1 MLGRTAVE
9 GGIVRAGESA
19 GEEAQRQ
26 HLLAEAHEQAAADA
40 RARSARFAIAER
52 TEAQT
57 ARVLAPL
64 SALGHVLLA
73 DRRWPGTKNK
83 NVDLLVVG
91 PGGLLIVDTKC
102 WADVSIAGGRI
113 CRGQADVTD
122 ELDGLLRLVELAQD
136 EFAEVGLA
144 PLEVVPLLV
153 LAGRRGVNERLGRV
167 EVIGEHDALAHI
179 VRRGQRLTEG
189 QLDAV
194 LSKAVAFFPSM
205 NAPSLEV
212 TAVVPEPVIPVP
224 EGPTEEELAFLS
236 VDSVRAATIEAAL
249 ALPVEEWM
257 TFLHPEQA
265 KLVRRTWN
273 GPARIRGAAG
283 TGKTVVGLH
292 RAAYLAE
299 TRPGRILYTSFVKT
313 LPVVLRELY
322 RRLSPHTVDRLDF
335 VHVHKVAKD
344 FLEERGLASAI
355 DLRVAK
361 AAYREAWAE
370 VGKNGELK
378 EVPQPWDYWQDE
390 IQYVIKGRGLT
401 QFRQYVALDRV
412 GRRYPLN
419 PDQRRL
425 VWDLYCAYEKNLSRT
440 GKLDMADIFLR
451 AETELRRKPM
461 DEPYTAIVVDEVQD
475 LSCAMVRM
483 LHLMVGDRPDGLL
496 LVGDGQQSVY
506 PGGFT
511 LKEAGVSVA
520 GRASVLR
527 VNYRNTA
534 EILEIAQEV
543 VSHDAFSDLD
553 GLEELGKRDVEVVR
567 HGLAPIPFRAS
578 DAIGHDAALVS
589 ALLAATRRVG
599 VTCGDIAVLA
609 ARRQTV
615 AHYLAHLQREGIPAI
630 SLEDYDGRPIDA
642 VKVGTFKR
650 AKGLEFKF
658 VFLPRLVDGP
668 GTRWIDESDAA
679 YRERIELE
687 RRELFVGM
695 TRARDGLWLGFLDEL
710 NA

>member
-1 MLGRTAVE
+1 
-9 GGIVRAGESA
+9 
-19 GEEAQRQ
+19 
-26 HLLAEAHEQAAADA
+26 
-40 RARSARFAIAER
+40 
-52 TEAQT
+52 
-57 ARVLAPL
+57 VLAPL

-122 ELDGLLRLVELAQD
+122 ELDGLLRLVEVAQD
-136 EFAEVGLA
+136 EFADVGLA
-144 PLEVVPLLV
+144 PLEVIPLVV
-153 LAGRRGVNERLGRV
+153 LAGARGVSERLGRI
-167 EVIGEHDALAHI
+167 EVVGEHDVLAHI
-179 VRRGQRLTEG
+179 ARRGQRLTES

-194 LSKAVAFFPSM
+194 LAKALTLFPSM
-205 NAPSLEV
+205 YSTPLEV
-212 TAVVPEPVIPVP
+212 TAAVPEPVIAAPRQP
-224 EGPTEEELAFLS
+224 SEEDLALLS
-236 VDSVRAATIEAAL
+236 SDSVRAATLEAAL

-265 KLVRRTWN
+265 KLIRRSWN

-299 TRPGRILYTSFVKT
+299 TRPGRILYTSFVRT

-322 RRLSPHTVDRLDF
+322 RRLSPQTVDRIEF

-344 FLEERGLASAI
+344 FLDERGLASAI
-355 DLRVAK
+355 DLRAAD
-361 AAYREAWAE
+361 AAYARAWAE
-370 VGKNGELK
+370 VDIQGELK
-378 EVPQPWDYWQDE
+378 NVPRPADYWKEE

-401 QFRQYVALDRV
+401 QFRQYVVLDRV

-440 GKLDMADIFLR
+440 GKLDMADVFLR
-451 AETELRRKPM
+451 AEEELRRRPL
-461 DEPYTAIVVDEVQD
+461 DEPYAAIVVDEVQD

-511 LKEAGVSVA
+511 LKEAGVSVT

-534 EILEIAQEV
+534 EILGIAQEV

-553 GLEELGKRDVEVVR
+553 GLEELGQRDVEIVR
-567 HGLAPIPFRAS
+567 HGLMPIRFRAP

-630 SLEDYDGRPIDA
+630 PLEDYDGRPIDA

-668 GTRWIDESDAA
+668 GTRWTDESDAA
-679 YRERIELE
+679 YRERVELE

-695 TRARDGLWLGFLDEL
+695 TRARDGLWLGFVDESIT
-710 NA
+710 

>member
-1 MLGRTAVE
+1 M
-9 GGIVRAGESA
+9 GGIVRAGASA

-26 HLLAEAHEQAAADA
+26 RLLAHAHEQAAAEA
-40 RARSARFAIAER
+40 RARAGRFAIAER

-102 WADVSIAGGRI
+102 WADVSIASGRI

-144 PLEVVPLLV
+144 PLEVVPLVV
-153 LAGRRGVNERLGRV
+153 LAGGRGVNERLGRI
-167 EVIGEHDALAHI
+167 EVVGEHDALAHI
-179 VRRGQRLTEG
+179 ARRGQRLTEG

-194 LSKAVAFFPSM
+194 LGKALALFPSM
-205 NAPSLEV
+205 NSAQLQV
-212 TAVVPEPVIPVP
+212 TAAVPEPVMAAPQQP
-224 EGPTEEELAFLS
+224 SEEDLALLS
-236 VDSVRAATIEAAL
+236 VDSVRAATLEAAL

-265 KLVRRTWN
+265 KLIRRSWN

-299 TRPGRILYTSFVKT
+299 TRPGRILYTSYVKT

-322 RRLSPHTVDRLDF
+322 RRLSPQTVDRIEF

-344 FLEERGLASAI
+344 FLDERGLASSI
-355 DLRVAK
+355 DLRAAE
-361 AAYREAWAE
+361 AAYRAAWAE
-370 VGKNGELK
+370 VGKNGQLK
-378 EVPQPWDYWQDE
+378 DVPQPWDYWRDE

-401 QFRQYVALDRV
+401 QFRQYVVLDRV

-425 VWDLYCAYEKNLSRT
+425 VWDLYCAYEKHLSRS
-440 GKLDMADIFLR
+440 GKLDMADVFLR
-451 AETELRRKPM
+451 AEDELRRRPL
-461 DEPYTAIVVDEVQD
+461 DEPYMAVVVDEVQD

-534 EILEIAQEV
+534 EILKIAQDV

-553 GLEELGKRDVEVVR
+553 GLEELGQRDVEVVR
-567 HGLAPIPFRAS
+567 HGLIPIQYRAA
-578 DAIGHDAALVS
+578 DQLGHDAALIS
-589 ALLAATRRVG
+589 ALLAASRRVG
-599 VTCGDIAVLA
+599 VTFGDIAVLA
-609 ARRQTV
+609 ARRWTV
-615 AHYLAHLQREGIPAI
+615 QHYLAYLQAEGIPAI
-630 SLEDYDGRPIDA
+630 SLEDYDGRTTDA

-658 VFLPRLVDGP
+658 VFIPRLVDGP
-668 GTRWIDESDAA
+668 GTRWTDESDSA

-695 TRARDGLWLGFLDEL
+695 TRARDGLWLGFLEERSV
-710 NA
+710 

>member
-1 MLGRTAVE
+1 M
-9 GGIVRAGESA
+9 RAGASA
-19 GEEAQRQ
+19 GDESRRQ
-26 HLLAEAHEQAAADA
+26 QLLAEAHDRAAAAA
-40 RARSARFAIAER
+40 RGLSQRMAIAER

-57 ARVLAPL
+57 ARALAPL
-64 SALGHVLLA
+64 AALGHVLLA
-73 DRRWPGTKNK
+73 DRRWPGTKSK
-83 NVDLLVVG
+83 NVDLVVVG

-102 WADVSIAGGRI
+102 WADVSIADGRI
-113 CRGQADVTD
+113 KRGQADVTD
-122 ELDGLLRLVELAQD
+122 DLDGLLRLVEIAQD
-136 EFAEVGLA
+136 ELAEVGLA
-144 PLEVVPLLV
+144 PLEVVPLVV
-153 LAGRRGVNERLGRV
+153 LSGRRGINERLGRI
-167 EVIGEHDALAHI
+167 EVVGDQDVLAHI

-194 LSKAVAFFPSM
+194 LARTLSVFPSM
-205 NAPSLEV
+205 NAPVNEIA
-212 TAVVPEPVIPVP
+212 AVVPEPVLPAP
-224 EGPTEEELAFLS
+224 RAATDDDLALLS
-236 VDSVRAATIEAAL
+236 EDSVREATVQAAL
-249 ALPVEEWM
+249 AQPIEEWM

-265 KLVRRTWN
+265 KLVRRTLN

-322 RRLSPHTVDRLDF
+322 RRLSPQTVDRLEF

-344 FLEERGLASAI
+344 FLEERGLASSI
-355 DLRVAK
+355 DLRASEC
-361 AAYREAWAE
+361 AYRAAWAE
-370 VGKNGELK
+370 VGKVGGLK
-378 EVPQPWDYWQDE
+378 NVPQQWDYWQEE

-425 VWDLYCAYEKNLSRT
+425 VWDLYCAYEKHLSMT
-440 GKLDMADIFLR
+440 GKLDMADVFLR
-451 AETELRRKPM
+451 AEEELRRRPL
-461 DEPYTAIVVDEVQD
+461 DLPYTAIVVDEVQD

-496 LVGDGQQSVY
+496 LIGDGQQSVY

-511 LKEAGVSVA
+511 LREAGVSVS

-534 EILEIAQEV
+534 EILEMAQDV

-553 GLEELGKRDVEVVR
+553 GLEELGQRDVEVVR
-567 HGLAPIPFRAS
+567 HGLLPIRYSAREVPA
-578 DAIGHDAALVS
+578 HDAALVS
-589 ALLAATRRVG
+589 ALLAATSRVS
-599 VTCGDIAVLA
+599 VCLGDVAVLA
-609 ARRQTV
+609 AHHRTV
-615 AHYLAHLQREGIPAI
+615 KHYLEMLRHEGIPAVP
-630 SLEDYDGRPIDA
+630 LEQYDGRPTNA

-658 VFLPRLVDGP
+658 VFLPQLADGP
-668 GTRWIDESDAA
+668 GTRWTDESDAA
-679 YRERIELE
+679 YRERVELE

-695 TRARDGLWLGFLDEL
+695 TRARDGLWLGFLIEQ
-710 NA
+710 